1 MSIVSNEAIK
11 KLAKLARIAI
21 TEDEVVIY
29 AKHLTAIFSEIETL
43 QEVDTTGVEP
53 LSNVI
58 EQTILMREDI
68 VSDGGYAEDILANA
82 KDSMCNCFVV
92 PKVVE

>member
-1 MSIVSNEAIK
+1 MSTVSNEAVK

-21 TEDEVVIY
+21 TEDEVSIY
-29 AKHLTAIFSEIETL
+29 SKHLTVIITEMEKL
-43 QEVDTTGVEP
+43 QEVDTTGIEP

-58 EQTILMREDI
+58 EQTLLMREDVI
-68 VSDGGYAEDILANA
+68 SDGGIAEDILANA

-92 PKVVE
+92 PKMVE